1 MCTLTFVPLE
11 NNNFILTSSRDEQK
25 TRKNSELPSFTEINS
40 TKILRPI
47 DGDAGGSWVG
57 ITDKGRTLCLLNGAF
72 QKHSRNTPYRKSRGI
87 ILMELLAANSESEIE
102 SYNFDKIES
111 FTLIWL
117 EKKGENQ
124 NKNDNSI
131 SLTEYRWVEEEN
143 KLYKKVVDTKFAY
156 IWSSATLYTS
166 EIAEKREEWFEEWT
180 EFYLK
185 KGQSLDTI
193 SQILWHFH
201 VKGGEKQNAIPREQ
215 ILMEDQHGGTVSLTQ
230 ISSYSDSK
238 TAKNKLTMKHYN
250 LNTLKS
256 SFDEVLVK

>member
-11 NNNFILTSSRDEQK
+11 KNNFILTSSRDEQK
-25 TRKNSELPSFTEINS
+25 TRKNSELPSFTEINK
-40 TKILRPI
+40 TKILRPV
-47 DGDAGGSWVG
+47 DGDAGGSWIG

-72 QKHSRNTPYRKSRGI
+72 ERHTRNTPYRKSRGI
-87 ILMELLAANSESEIE
+87 ILMELLAANSEKEIE
-102 SYNFDKIES
+102 SYDFNKIES
-111 FTLIWL
+111 FTLIWI
-117 EKKGENQ
+117 EK
-124 NKNDNSI
+124 NKNST

-143 KLYKKVVDTKFAY
+143 KLHKKVIDTKYAY

-201 VKGGEKQNAIPREQ
+201 VKGGEKQNASPREQ
-215 ILMEDQHGGTVSLTQ
+215 ILMEDPQGGTVSLTQ
-230 ISSYSDSK
+230 IISHFSLK
-238 TAKNKLTMKHYN
+238 VPKNKLTMKHYN